1 MIHGTLQS
9 DIMLDVV
16 AVHLVPNQLHR
27 TLEFSWFNTP
37 WVDMAPTPVHKWR
50 YEDAGPGTIVM
61 APRWKVLVSKLMVG
75 TFSQGYFPILVH
87 FKSFGWGGTSWQR
100 SLHIRL
106 PLWESINQT
115 YIELITYLG
124 KRRLFTACEVRGL
137 GISMSVLIILVD
149 YFVRAVPVIVQWHLT
164 LQRLCRNWRLAE
176 NTWLRGQ
183 WWGDR
188 RGLEVIEINDF
199 YRCLLNHVIQDTPA
213 PVIMD

>member
-1 MIHGTLQS
+1 MAPFRVISCLMLLRYTLSQINCIALWSSVGSILHGLTWPPHQCTS
-9 DIMLDVV
+9 EGMKMLDQ
-16 AVHLVPNQLHR
+16 APSSWLPDGRSWLVNLW
-27 TLEFSWFNTP
+27 LEPFPRATSPSWF
-37 WVDMAPTPVHKWR
+37 
-50 YEDAGPGTIVM
+50 
-61 APRWKVLVSKLMVG
+61 
-75 TFSQGYFPILVH
+75 IL
-87 FKSFGWGGTSWQR
+87 SRLDGGGTSWQR

-106 PLWESINQT
+106 PLWESIIQT

-188 RGLEVIEINDF
+188 RGLEVIEI
-199 YRCLLNHVIQDTPA
+199 QWSSS
-213 PVIMD
+213 